1 MDPLNTR
8 TTGTTEKE
16 APNGCFYGLLHELVE
31 LARAFAR
38 KVRRIK
44 ELIRPRI
51 PQSEEVHTDFRCN
64 GEHDVSIVDVTSK
77 ITETD
82 QPVEPPYNRPTSDK
96 AETVS
101 YNLPAIDKSL
111 IKSSEAVKT
120 VLLQSYPNSPD
131 SQSIARPVHG
141 LQHSCRTATWALSI
155 LQLRKQQL
163 DPLALA
169 FPDHMV
175 PLLIKACLFHDSGR
189 EGDGLDQPEWEQAS
203 ADNLSEH
210 LRNCGVEQ
218 SLAWQC
224 GEAIYNKDNPNAC
237 RHLPEA
243 IQTLRSLLHDAD
255 TLDVMRVR
263 DCFFMNKLE
272 CFNDCHG
279 EDHRQNWRVLATEVC
294 KVIAGQGDLWS
305 SIELCDGLSADPFFS
320 IDTASRCKNTKKQW
334 EHHPSPLWHQLSG
347 IGKQSPYIQQLISPA
362 TEHLAEPPELSF
374 SMAKLDTLTNGLYN
388 DPVTQQCYSIKQA
401 SCELSAR
408 NQALM
413 GNLARL
419 LGITVPESFVH
430 QEQGQ
435 FYVVSH
441 VPGEWSGNLKGGE
454 EALQS
459 LSSEQWARLMLVNV
473 IVGNESMVNSAW
485 EGIELTPQGEPV
497 MRHWDHAG
505 LATRYLP
512 RDEAQSVPGTDDFS
526 SMPVLLKKLRD
537 PRAPVM
543 NSFPVEN
550 PCVDI
555 LAQLDD
561 DFLGQTLQKI
571 LGQVDWQALDQLI
584 EQSGFLAGDR
594 SWLRQTIHDRIAW
607 LTTRLPHSHEG
618 DERVSMAQYKA
629 IESAGIRGGWL
640 PVKGKDVDG
649 GQICMTQL
657 LDANGEPI
665 TQMSLRLSQSAGNQL
680 ADNLALERG
689 LIDLAHKVTNIN
701 LLKADALDWRSDLAC
716 MASECN
722 DMADQLAHD
731 IDRWHPDDQGTIGQ
745 TERTLREIVITCK
758 MSLLAER
765 PLIKLPK
772 IETPLPTPLFPA
784 RVSSR
789 MGEEAEDMIQ
799 KSKFSHGFAKLTGQ
813 SIPHIDRQRFDGAN
827 KLTPLVNRVELKP
840 SAGEEGSILFYPPN
854 LSGAL
859 TYERKLTITLP
870 GHGKAVVEG
879 LFRELAELGID
890 GARPNADDLEAQWL
904 DSLADYHGCLGDMNS
919 AVATD
924 VNSPLNSRKKE
935 FLKQQL
941 QLSDDA
947 LLDWEVHCRIR
958 AGRLVHYRPGFPH
971 DISPARNFFPGHNVN
986 FMADQQQD
994 AAQVVIDS
1002 LANEGALGS
1011 YGRRTD
1017 IGLDYCANAE
1027 NLPIRINSN
1036 TNYVFSRI
1044 QSAQTNDVGDESRRE
1059 YAGDM
1064 NMMFKSETLGRLDGM
1079 NFAKV
1084 AICPEVDV
1092 LARNQKIIT
1101 KSTDD
1106 YRRLAIGSAKQETLF
1121 AKPLSLFDE
1130 LEKIQVTS
1138 LEDQYRLLHMLKQRY
1153 SHWPD
1158 GRPLEQLFPQSWAA
1172 YYFELTCANSKV
1184 NKNIKDLIK
1193 LCGRDGIQLL
1203 FEQNPQLLEGR
1214 LVSLDG
1220 LKLEGKNYTL
1230 RGFDLSNCSMNG
1242 TVIKSVS
1249 FKSCKI
1255 NAERLSC
1262 ATVDHLFF
1270 SKCSFEGERFS
1281 LSILE
1286 NVHFLTGDE
1295 LKKFRV
1301 LESTQQLSRIIYQS
1315 CVNQKN
1321 ELNLDQWLEVMLKN
1335 YFLRSTTTPLD
1346 ELSQNTLSQHIERII
1361 DGYPDRI
1368 CRIINGSIGIQF
1380 ESVEHAISF
1389 VRNNPQFHGRKVKDF
1404 RDWYFDYR
1412 DFLSGKYKDDKIEQW
1427 WVLEKIFSRLRSGV
1441 SKGFSPEAVLELM
1454 FNVANLAAFRE
1465 LEREYI
1471 EFNDNFDNT
1480 DDHNHVRNNIPE
1492 KESVG
1497 AKINTM
1503 PCTEPDDIIFGK
1515 IVGNV
1520 GSISNFKVY
1529 QQYFYE
1535 LWEACSD
1542 ESKLTIAKFCLSHRV
1557 ILVSKSTKEK
1567 FLKFL
1572 AEKPGAEELTG

>member
-1 MDPLNTR
+1 MDPLNTQ
-8 TTGTTEKE
+8 TTGTTEKD
-16 APNGCFYGLLHELVE
+16 APDGCFYGLLHELRE
-31 LARAFAR
+31 IARAFAR
-38 KVRRIK
+38 KVRKIK

-51 PQSEEVHTDFRCN
+51 PQTGEVHPDYRCN
-64 GEHDVSIVDVTSK
+64 GEHDVSVVNVTVK
-77 ITETD
+77 ITDTD
-82 QPVEPPYNRPTSDK
+82 QPIEPPHNRPTSDK

-120 VLLQSYPNSPD
+120 ILLQSYLNSPD

-155 LQLRKQQL
+155 LQLRKQQH
-163 DPLALA
+163 DPRALA
-169 FPDHMV
+169 FPDDMV

-189 EGDGLDQPEWEQAS
+189 EGDGVDKPEWEQAS

-224 GEAIYNKDNPNAC
+224 GEAIHNKDNPDAC

-263 DCFFMNKLE
+263 PRFFMDRLE
-272 CFNDCHG
+272 CFAACQEG
-279 EDHRQNWRVLATEVC
+279 HRENWRSLATEVC

-305 SIELCDGLSADPFFS
+305 PIELCDGSTADQFFS
-320 IDTASRCKNTKKQW
+320 IDTASACENTKKQW
-334 EHHPSPLWHQLSG
+334 EHHPSPLWYQLSG
-347 IGKQSPYIQQLISPA
+347 VGKQSPFIQQLISPC
-362 TEHLAEPPELSF
+362 TKHLAEPPELSF
-374 SMAKLDTLTNGLYN
+374 SMAKLDLLTTGLYN

-430 QEQGQ
+430 QEQGH

-441 VPGEWSGNLKGGE
+441 VPGEWSGNLRGGQ

-512 RDEAQSVPGTDDFS
+512 RDEAESVPGTDDFS

-561 DFLGQTLQKI
+561 DFLGQTLQQI

-607 LTTRLPHSHEG
+607 LTTRLPQSQEG

-629 IESAGIRGGWL
+629 IEAAGIRGGWL
-640 PVKGKDVDG
+640 PVKGKDIDG

-689 LIDLAHKVTNIN
+689 LADLAHKVGVIN
-701 LLKADALDWRSDLAC
+701 RLNASQRDWRSDLAC
-716 MASECN
+716 MASECKE
-722 DMADQLAHD
+722 MADQLAQD
-731 IDRWHPDDQGTIGQ
+731 IGRWHPDDQATIRQ
-745 TERTLREIVITCK
+745 TEKTLREIVKKCEAS
-758 MSLLAER
+758 SLTDQL
-765 PLIKLPK
+765 LIELPQ

-789 MGEEAEDMIQ
+789 MGEEAEAMIQ
-799 KSKFSHGFAKLTGQ
+799 QSKFSHGFAKLTGQ
-813 SIPHIDRQRFDGAN
+813 SIPHFDRQRFEAAN
-827 KLTPLVNRVELKP
+827 VPAPLVQSVELKP
-840 SAGEEGSILFYPPN
+840 TACEEGSILFYPPN

-859 TYERKLTITLP
+859 TFERKLTITLP

-879 LFRELAELGID
+879 LLRELAELGID

-904 DSLADYHGCLGDMNS
+904 DSLADYHGCLGDMNR

-924 VNSPLNSRKKE
+924 VDSPLNTRKKE

-941 QLSDDA
+941 QISDDA
-947 LLDWEVHCRIR
+947 KLDWEVHCRIR

-971 DISPARNFFPGHNVN
+971 DIGSARNFSPGHNVN

-1027 NLPIRINSN
+1027 NLPRRINSN

-1044 QSAQTNDVGDESRRE
+1044 QSAQTNDEGDESRRE

-1079 NFAKV
+1079 NFAQA
-1084 AICPEVDV
+1084 AICPELDV
-1092 LARNQKIIT
+1092 LARNEKIIT

-1172 YYFELTCANSKV
+1172 YYFELTCANSEID
-1184 NKNIKDLIK
+1184 KNIKDLIK

-1220 LKLEGKNYTL
+1220 LKLEGCNYKL
-1230 RGFDLSNCSMNG
+1230 HGFDLSNCSMNG
-1242 TVIKSVS
+1242 TVMKSVE

-1262 ATVDHLFF
+1262 ATVDDLFF
-1270 SKCSFEGERFS
+1270 SGCSFEGERFS

-1286 NVHFLTGDE
+1286 NARFITGDDH
-1295 LKKFRV
+1295 KKSRV
-1301 LESTQQLSRIIYQS
+1301 LETTQQLSRIIYQS
-1315 CVNQKN
+1315 CVNQQN

-1335 YFLRSTTTPLD
+1335 NFLLCSTSLD
-1346 ELSQNTLSQHIERII
+1346 SFSQDTLSRYIERII
-1361 DGYPDRI
+1361 EEHPHQL
-1368 CRIINGSIGIQF
+1368 CNIIKDIIGLEF
-1380 ESVEHAISF
+1380 TSVEHAINF
-1389 VRNNPQFHGRKVKDF
+1389 VRKNPQFHGHKVKDF
-1404 RDWYFDYR
+1404 RSLYFDFRAFLLSDSHWCDQRCILR
-1412 DFLSGKYKDDKIEQW
+1412 DNFSQLRSSVCNG
-1427 WVLEKIFSRLRSGV
+1427 FSR
-1441 SKGFSPEAVLELM
+1441 EAVLELM
-1454 FNVANLAAFRE
+1454 FNVTNMTVLRQ
-1465 LEREYI
+1465 LENEYI
-1471 EFNDNFDNT
+1471 EFNDNLDSA
-1480 DDHNHVRNNIPE
+1480 DDHNHWRNNISE
-1492 KESVG
+1492 EESG
-1497 AKINTM
+1497 STKISTM
-1503 PCTEPDDIIFGK
+1503 PCTELDGTVVPKAI
-1515 IVGNV
+1515 
-1520 GSISNFKVY
+1520 SISDFKDY

-1542 ESKLTIAKFCLSHRV
+1542 ESKLTIAKFCLSHHAV
-1557 ILVSKSTKEK
+1557 LVSKSTKEK

-1572 AEKPGAEELTG
+1572 AENQEQKS

>member
-1 MDPLNTR
+1 MDPLNTQ
-8 TTGTTEKE
+8 TTGTTEKD
-16 APNGCFYGLLHELVE
+16 APNRCFYGLLHELRE
-31 LARAFAR
+31 IARAFAR
-38 KVRRIK
+38 KVRRIR
-44 ELIRPRI
+44 ELIRPSI
-51 PQSEEVHTDFRCN
+51 PQPGEVHPDFRCN
-64 GEHDVSIVDVTSK
+64 GEHDVSVVNVTVT
-77 ITETD
+77 ITDSD
-82 QPVEPPYNRPTSDK
+82 QPIEPPHNPPTSDK

-120 VLLQSYPNSPD
+120 ILLQSYLNSPD

-155 LQLRKQQL
+155 LQLRKQQH
-163 DPLALA
+163 DPPALA
-169 FPDHMV
+169 FPDDMV

-189 EGDGLDQPEWEQAS
+189 EGDGVDQPEWEQAS

-224 GEAIYNKDNPNAC
+224 GEAICNKDNPEAC

-263 DCFFMNKLE
+263 GRFFMDRLE
-272 CFNDCHG
+272 CFEDCQD
-279 EDHRQNWRVLATEVC
+279 EDRKNWRVLATEVC
-294 KVIAGQGDLWS
+294 KVIAGQGDLWC
-305 SIELCDGLSADPFFS
+305 SIKLCDDRRTDQFFS
-320 IDTASRCKNTKKQW
+320 IDTAGACESTKKQW
-334 EHHPSPLWHQLSG
+334 EHHPSPLWYQLSG
-347 IGKQSPYIQQLISPA
+347 IGKQSPFIQQLISPC

-374 SMAKLDTLTNGLYN
+374 SMAKLDLLTTGLYN

-413 GNLARL
+413 GNLARQ

-430 QEQGQ
+430 QEQGH

-512 RDEAQSVPGTDDFS
+512 RDEAECVAGTDDFS

-543 NSFPVEN
+543 NSLRVEN

-607 LTTRLPHSHEG
+607 LTTRLPQSQEG

-629 IESAGIRGGWL
+629 IEAAGIRGGWL
-640 PVKGKDVDG
+640 PVKGKDIDG

-689 LIDLAHKVTNIN
+689 LVDLAHKVGVIN
-701 LLKADALDWRSDLAC
+701 RRNASHRDWSGDLAC
-716 MASECN
+716 MASECK

-731 IDRWHPDDQGTIGQ
+731 IGRWHPDDQDTIRQ
-745 TERTLREIVITCK
+745 TEKTLREIVKKCEA
-758 MSLLAER
+758 SSDQR
-765 PLIKLPK
+765 LIELPK
-772 IETPLPTPLFPA
+772 IKLPLPTPLFPA

-789 MGEEAEDMIQ
+789 MGAEAEAMIQ
-799 KSKFSHGFAKLTGQ
+799 RSKFSHGFAKLTGQ
-813 SIPHIDRQRFDGAN
+813 SIPHFDRQRFDAAN
-827 KLTPLVNRVELKP
+827 ISTPLIQRVELKP
-840 SAGEEGSILFYPPN
+840 TACEEGSILFYPPN

-859 TYERKLTITLP
+859 TFERKLTITLP

-904 DSLADYHGCLGDMNS
+904 NSLAFYHGCLGDMNR

-924 VNSPLNSRKKE
+924 VNSPLNTRKKE

-971 DISPARNFFPGHNVN
+971 DISSARDFSPGHNVN
-986 FMADQQQD
+986 FMADREQD

-1011 YGRRTD
+1011 YERRTH
-1017 IGLDYCANAE
+1017 IGLEHSGNVWH
-1027 NLPIRINSN
+1027 LPRRIKSN
-1036 TNYVFSRI
+1036 TNYVFTRI
-1044 QSAQTNDVGDESRRE
+1044 QSTQTNDEVDESKRE

-1079 NFAKV
+1079 NFVNV
-1084 AICPEVDV
+1084 ASCPESDLLVRDE
-1092 LARNQKIIT
+1092 KIIT

-1106 YRRLAIGSAKQETLF
+1106 YRRLANGLVSQETLF

-1138 LEDQYRLLHMLKQRY
+1138 LEDQYRLLHILKQRY

-1172 YYFELTCANSKV
+1172 YYFKLTCANSKID
-1184 NKNIKDLIK
+1184 KNIKDLIK

-1220 LKLEGKNYTL
+1220 LKLEGSDYNL
-1230 RGFDLSNCSMNG
+1230 HRFDLSDCSMNG
-1242 TVIKSVS
+1242 TVMKSVR

-1255 NAERLSC
+1255 NTERLNC
-1262 ATVDHLFF
+1262 ATVDDLFI
-1270 SKCSFEGERFS
+1270 SGCSFVGERFS

-1286 NVHFLTGDE
+1286 NARFITGYE
-1295 LKKFRV
+1295 HNTFTV
-1301 LESTQQLSRIIYQS
+1301 SESTEQLSRIIYQS
-1315 CVNQKN
+1315 CVNQQN
-1321 ELNLDQWLEVMLKN
+1321 ELNLDQWLELMLKN
-1335 YFLRSTTTPLD
+1335 HFLRMFTTPVD
-1346 ELSQNTLSQHIERII
+1346 DLSQNTLSQHIERII
-1361 DGYPDRI
+1361 EDHPDRL
-1368 CRIINGSIGIQF
+1368 CDIINDSIDIQF
-1380 ESVEHAISF
+1380 KSVEHTINF
-1389 VRNNPQFHGRKVKDF
+1389 VRNNPQFHGHKVKDF
-1404 RDWYFDYR
+1404 RDLYFDFRDLYFDFR
-1412 DFLSGKYKDDKIEQW
+1412 DFLSKDCRVEQEC
-1427 WVLEKIFSRLRSGV
+1427 VLRKNLFRLRSGV
-1441 SKGFSPEAVLELM
+1441 PKGFSPEAVLELM
-1454 FNVANLAAFRE
+1454 FNVVNLAV
-1465 LEREYI
+1465 LPQLKSEYI
-1471 EFNDNFDNT
+1471 EFNDISED
-1480 DDHNHVRNNIPE
+1480 E
-1492 KESVG
+1492 GGS
-1497 AKINTM
+1497 AKMNTM
-1503 PCTEPDDIIFGK
+1503 PCTEPDDK
-1515 IVGNV
+1515 IVRDADLT
-1520 GSISNFKVY
+1520 SDFKDY
-1529 QQYFYE
+1529 QKYFYE
-1535 LWEACSD
+1535 VWEACSD
-1542 ESKLTIAKFCLSHRV
+1542 ESKLTIANFCSSHHV
-1557 ILVSKSTKEK
+1557 VLVSKSTKEK

-1572 AEKPGAEELTG
+1572 AENQEQKS